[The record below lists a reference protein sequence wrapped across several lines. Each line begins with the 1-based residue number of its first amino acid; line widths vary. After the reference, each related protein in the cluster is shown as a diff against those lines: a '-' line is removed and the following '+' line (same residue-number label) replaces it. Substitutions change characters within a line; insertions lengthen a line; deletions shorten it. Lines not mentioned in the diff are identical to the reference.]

1 MRNLI
6 LVILSIFLLNVS
18 SLVFT
23 CAAADVSI
31 VDEGQEYVVGLIN
44 TIRLDPLSYAQSL
57 GYDKNILAEK
67 LPWLADDFE
76 NGFAACIGDGALK
89 ERAASLND
97 IDGKEPQPQ
106 ALPDPEYDYSLF
118 REKSGVVSF
127 NNFMSVKSACKIVIE
142 NIFMQAL
149 DPDQDGLRPILDSR
163 FNIVGVSVK
172 SGRLQGVGD
181 MVNAYYITICF
192 ASSARKYEVQTMNM
206 INQLRAE
213 PVKLLRSLGVKIPLA
228 ASENWPLIRSILNTD
243 YTPLLDSS
251 VLHDSIKNASGNLIT
266 DGFDDVNSSVFYTK
280 HELQSPVHTVNEI
293 FSSIVFD
300 ELKAWPAKNA
310 VFSTAQYAG
319 LKLKYVPVV
328 VGGDSAIIS
337 VCTVDTGE
345 KQSFLTGV
353 MEIYGVVYSDT
364 DGNGFYSPWEGKNFE
379 PVVVFDKQNNNI
391 LKKTFTDNAG
401 HFTLKIAGQQA
412 YGIRISSGE
421 RMVTLDDIYVD
432 KDFFLPIKLTM
443 PVVIP

>member
-97 IDGKEPQPQ
+97 IDGKEAQPQ

-280 HELQSPVHTVNEI
+280 HELQSQIGRAHV
-293 FSSIVFD
+293 
-300 ELKAWPAKNA
+300 
-310 VFSTAQYAG
+310 
-319 LKLKYVPVV
+319 
-328 VGGDSAIIS
+328 
-337 VCTVDTGE
+337 
-345 KQSFLTGV
+345 
-353 MEIYGVVYSDT
+353 
-364 DGNGFYSPWEGKNFE
+364 
-379 PVVVFDKQNNNI
+379 
-391 LKKTFTDNAG
+391 
-401 HFTLKIAGQQA
+401 
-412 YGIRISSGE
+412 
-421 RMVTLDDIYVD
+421 
-432 KDFFLPIKLTM
+432 
-443 PVVIP
+443 